1 MALKD
6 LRASSKTQSKEL
18 EVLTHNYEVLKND
31 REVLQ
36 VSYDKAMDKLKRAT
50 QLLATRSSTV
60 TSGET
65 VTETPPRLTQDK
77 TWSSSIVKDRT
88 A

>member
-65 VTETPPRLTQDK
+65 VTETPRLTQDK
-77 TWSSSIVKDRT
+77 TWSSSIVKDGT

>member
-1 MALKD
+1 LALKD

-65 VTETPPRLTQDK
+65 VTETPRLTQDK
-77 TWSSSIVKDRT
+77 TWSSSIVKDGT

>member
-1 MALKD
+1 M
-6 LRASSKTQSKEL
+6 
-18 EVLTHNYEVLKND
+18 THNYEVLKND

-65 VTETPPRLTQDK
+65 VTETPRLTQDK
-77 TWSSSIVKDRT
+77 TWSSSIVKDGT

>member
-65 VTETPPRLTQDK
+65 VTETPRLTQDK